1 MNEQIPYQVTSAG
14 KSYDDCAQLPVAVLL
29 DNLRSL
35 YNVGSFFR
43 TGDAAGIEKLYL
55 SGITGAPPQKGIAKT
70 ALGAEE
76 TVAWERA
83 ENALELVQTLRARS
97 YEIAAIETSVHAVDV
112 FDWSPSFPVCLIFG
126 HEKEGLSPELAAAAD
141 RHIRIPMLGMKHSL
155 NVSTAGGIVIYEL
168 LRKYRML
175 FGPRYS

>member
-1 MNEQIPYQVTSAG
+1 M
-14 KSYDDCAQLPVAVLL
+14 DL
-29 DNLRSL
+29 
-35 YNVGSFFR
+35 
-43 TGDAAGIEKLYL
+43 
-55 SGITGAPPQKGIAKT
+55 
-70 ALGAEE
+70 
-76 TVAWERA
+76 
-83 ENALELVQTLRARS
+83 
-97 YEIAAIETSVHAVDV
+97 

-168 LRKYRML
+168 LRKYRTL

>member
-1 MNEQIPYQVTSAG
+1 MNEQIPYQVTAAA

-55 SGITGAPPQKGIAKT
+55 SGITGPPPQKGIAKT

-83 ENALELVQTLRARS
+83 ENALELVRTLRARS
-97 YEIAAIETSVHAVDV
+97 YEIAA
-112 FDWSPSFPVCLIFG
+112 
-126 HEKEGLSPELAAAAD
+126 
-141 RHIRIPMLGMKHSL
+141 
-155 NVSTAGGIVIYEL
+155 
-168 LRKYRML
+168 
-175 FGPRYS
+175 